1 MPKINKYSRGK
12 LEQII
17 RTRSV
22 QGDVVAAIGGGSGD
36 LSVNGELATTGSILV
51 STSDG
56 KVQGTELNIN
66 SSNHL
71 SVPGSFA
78 VTGKTTIDTEGRIG
92 VGVLT
97 GLTYGI
103 TLQNTS
109 GDISIGK
116 ARAWQTYSSVRYKEN
131 ICEID
136 DPIDK
141 LSRLKGV
148 YFDWRGSHSEGRD
161 IGFIAEE
168 VGEILPEVVS
178 YEDDNTT
185 AISMSYDKIVPL
197 LVEAFNESRQ
207 RQEKS
212 KKLFYVTTLINLAC
226 ITLSAIFFW

>member
-22 QGDVVAAIGGGSGD
+22 QGDVAAAIGGGGGGD
-36 LSVNGELATTGSILV
+36 LSVNGSLATTGSVLV

-71 SVPGSFA
+71 STPGSFA
-78 VTGKTTIDTEGRIG
+78 ITNKMTIDTEGRIG

-116 ARAWQTYSSVRYKEN
+116 ARAWQTYSSARYKEN
-131 ICEID
+131 VCEIE
-136 DPIDK
+136 DPIEK

-148 YFDWRGSHSEGRD
+148 YFDWRGAAGEGRD

-168 VGEILPEVVS
+168 VGEVLPEVVS
-178 YEDDNTT
+178 YEEDGGN

-197 LVEAFNESRQ
+197 LVEAFNESRE
-207 RQEKS
+207 REKRNR
-212 KKLFYVTTLINLAC
+212 KIFWTITILNLTL
-226 ITLSAIFFW
+226 LSLGTIFL